1 MICTDKCA
9 KKVSFIS
16 IEKLKKSVTVYEYSH
31 GPGRNDD
38 ETKCPVRRAQGEK
51 IIYFCIFILKSIN
64 DQFNGF
70 QNERGP
76 D

>member
-9 KKVSFIS
+9 KKVNKNVVKLN
-16 IEKLKKSVTVYEYSH
+16 IEKYSVYEYSH

-38 ETKCPVRRAQGEK
+38 ETKCPLRRAQGEK
-51 IIYFCIFILKSIN
+51 IIYFCIFIPKSIN
-64 DQFNGF
+64 DHYTGF